1 MVCRWQSAIA
11 VSECGNLLHSFVD
24 LVGVVC
30 VKPQI
35 AIPPGFAMACVINN
49 LTIVHNYF
57 LCRMSFEHEYWDR
70 TRIWKFMFTLLNRVF
85 SRNRAKAPSKPFW
98 PASFASFLC
107 FSRKSCS
114 KHLDIDR
121 FVFLCMNSLRHILML
136 CLRHFVTLS
145 LRHFT
150 KMLVQPCTI
159 PSLPWRNRPHKENAI
174 TKSNVGG
181 PPSFL
186 QLLNTDYGVSVLG
199 GPLSVMKVPCWAASK
214 FKPTSYNTTLFI
226 H

>member
-1 MVCRWQSAIA
+1 
-11 VSECGNLLHSFVD
+11 
-24 LVGVVC
+24 
-30 VKPQI
+30 
-35 AIPPGFAMACVINN
+35 
-49 LTIVHNYF
+49 
-57 LCRMSFEHEYWDR
+57 
-70 TRIWKFMFTLLNRVF
+70 MFTLLNRVF

-121 FVFLCMNSLRHILML
+121 FIFCCMNSLRHLLML

-159 PSLPWRNRPHKENAI
+159 PSHPGATVHIRKMPSPNQMWGAPIVFAAFEYGLWGI
-174 TKSNVGG
+174 GFGG
-181 PPSFL
+181 SPIGYEGSLSRFKVQANFL
-186 QLLNTDYGVSVLG
+186 QYYSVH
-199 GPLSVMKVPCWAASK
+199 PLTLSAGAAVDQRWTPK
-214 FKPTSYNTTLFI
+214 ANTTYIQRSCAVVCIDVHVVHILP
-226 H
+226 